1 MCPGG
6 LATAAG
12 FPGKADQSGES
23 PALPAH
29 PSQDTWLEY
38 VAISP
43 PEFPADPW
51 ACPPALDLRAGGR
64 GVGSDWEQPS
74 ESCMA
79 AAPVDRGWDARS
91 LAKTSDSRLS
101 SDPHHPTQLRAG
113 SCEVQRKWQ
122 GIGLQR

>member
-1 MCPGG
+1 MW
-6 LATAAG
+6 LFT
-12 FPGKADQSGES
+12 
-23 PALPAH
+23 PA
-29 PSQDTWLEY
+29 
-38 VAISP
+38 

-51 ACPPALDLRAGGR
+51 ASSPALDLRAGGR
-64 GVGSDWEQPS
+64 RVAYDQEQPS

-91 LAKTSDSRLS
+91 LAKTSDYSLLG